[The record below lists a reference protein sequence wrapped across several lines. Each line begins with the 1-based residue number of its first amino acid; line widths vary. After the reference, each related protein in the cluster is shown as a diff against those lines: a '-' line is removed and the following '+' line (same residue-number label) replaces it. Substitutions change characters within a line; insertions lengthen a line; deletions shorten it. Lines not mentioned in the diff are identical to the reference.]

1 MQTAGSLQITVAT
14 GFVLVVLAVCASRP
28 ATVETPTRSL
38 DELYEVA
45 DRVNAIAEP
54 YRLGTGDA
62 IGAQTYGIYVRGLE
76 MNAPPGK
83 TPVANSLTSGWM
95 KR

>member
-1 MQTAGSLQITVAT
+1 MAN
-14 GFVLVVLAVCASRP
+14 
-28 ATVETPTRSL
+28 
-38 DELYEVA
+38 
-45 DRVNAIAEP
+45 RVNETAEP

-62 IGAQTYGIYVRGLE
+62 VGAQTYGIYLRGLE

-83 TPVANSLTSGWM
+83 TPVADSRASGSM